1 MRTKIKKMR
10 IGDKII
16 IYSNQY
22 NKTDQVG
29 YYGKI
34 TIVRRKKRYL
44 TYSGEYIR
52 NGETGRFYGFTQNYF
67 KLLCNKQ
74 RECKNCSNRLQCI
87 TQGVI

>member
-34 TIVRRKKRYL
+34 TIVRRKD
-44 TYSGEYIR
+44 
-52 NGETGRFYGFTQNYF
+52 TGNFNVYV
-67 KLLCNKQ
+67 
-74 RECKNCSNRLQCI
+74 
-87 TQGVI
+87 QGVRGMFTHIKKPTKK